1 MFIYKITGV
10 KFCMP
15 LRLSHDVTLAAN
27 AAVAYTPC
35 SRPNRKLI
43 LTAILLKF
51 SQINLKMI
59 YIQKIGK

>member
-1 MFIYKITGV
+1 
-10 KFCMP
+10 MP

-27 AAVAYTPC
+27 AAVAYTQC